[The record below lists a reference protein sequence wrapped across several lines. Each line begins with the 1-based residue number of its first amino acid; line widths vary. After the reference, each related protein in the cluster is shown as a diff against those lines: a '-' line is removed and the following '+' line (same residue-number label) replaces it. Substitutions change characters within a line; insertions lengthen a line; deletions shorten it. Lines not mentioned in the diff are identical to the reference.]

1 MRWLKGLST
10 NQVAR
15 VGTVSMRA
23 QPEVCHDR
31 ALCEICLLDK

>member
-1 MRWLKGLST
+1 MRWLKGLSL

-15 VGTVSMRA
+15 VGTNTMRA

-31 ALCEICLLDK
+31 ALCEICPLDK